1 MIETLRTAAQAVFDY
16 SLPTERRHGP
26 LGYVDYTSFKP
37 WLRDEFAF
45 RCLYCLTRE
54 RWYPIGHEGFSV
66 EHFVPQSLA
75 PALRR
80 KYENLFYVCCA
91 CNAARRD
98 IALPFD
104 PTQEPLS
111 RHVLITRA
119 GVAEALT
126 MEGAQFIDICRLNR
140 PARVDFRRRL
150 FNLLATAQE
159 EVLLDWLTYPDDLP
173 DLSTQRPPA
182 GNSRPAGIAKSH
194 FERRRRDELPLVY

>member
-1 MIETLRTAAQAVFDY
+1 MLEALRTTALAAFDY
-16 SLPTERRHGP
+16 PLPVERRHGP

-54 RWYPIGHEGFSV
+54 RWFPIGHEGFSV
-66 EHFVPQSLA
+66 EHFIAQSIA
-75 PALRR
+75 PALRH

-91 CNAARRD
+91 CNAARRE

-111 RHVLITRA
+111 AHVRITRA

-126 MEGAQFIDICRLNR
+126 IEGAQFIDICRLNR

-159 EVLLDWLTYPDDLP
+159 DVLLDWLAYPDDLP

-182 GNSRPAGIAKSH
+182 GNARPSGLAESH

>member
-1 MIETLRTAAQAVFDY
+1 MIESLRTVAIAVFDY
-16 SLPTERRHGP
+16 PLPAERRHGP

-37 WLRDEFAF
+37 WLRDEFDF

-66 EHFVPQSLA
+66 EHFVAQSIA

-91 CNAARRD
+91 CNAARRE
-98 IALPFD
+98 IALPLD

-111 RHVLITRA
+111 AHVCITRA

-150 FNLLATAQE
+150 FNLLANAKE
-159 EVLLDWLTYPDDLP
+159 DVLMDWLAYPDDLP

-182 GNSRPAGIAKSH
+182 GNASPAGIAESY
-194 FERRRRDELPLVY
+194 FERRRRDELPPVY